1 MIAAK
6 GANIL
11 ITTLL
16 VGAVDGL
23 NVTWGDCCGSVG
35 IGSKHPIVKGKI
47 KQCETILFNSGG
59 MCRLSCPD
67 VFHDLFLFPD
77 LAAYVTFDTSS
88 IEQLANGTKKTFG
101 SIEFSDPGFT
111 VEGGVETGIAY
122 YGNHGGD
129 HNDDDL
135 GRKKIAIKTVPDF
148 VERYVG
154 YRCSGGGMSFMKQ
167 FVGQRKEK
175 RCRAL
180 CKKTEGCIAYEFSYR
195 TRRWKARIKRKV
207 NRCRIYL
214 AFLPSVYP
222 DKGASSR
229 QYTCTIARKKCDD
242 EKVAPG
248 V

>member
-135 GRKKIAIKTVPDF
+135 GRKKIAIKAVPDF

-180 CKKTEGCIAYEFSYR
+180 CKRTEGCVAYEFSYR
-195 TRRWKARIKRKV
+195 TQRRRGRVKRRV
-207 NRCRIYL
+207 NRCT
-214 AFLPSVYP
+214 VYF
-222 DKGASSR
+222 ALN
-229 QYTCTIARKKCDD
+229 
-242 EKVAPG
+242 
-248 V
+248 